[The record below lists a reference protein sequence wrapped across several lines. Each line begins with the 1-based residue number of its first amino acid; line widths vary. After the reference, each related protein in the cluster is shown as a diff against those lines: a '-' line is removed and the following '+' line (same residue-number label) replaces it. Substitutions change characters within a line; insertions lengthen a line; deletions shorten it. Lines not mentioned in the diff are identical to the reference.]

1 MSSGVRVRVS
11 SSRFSGSLKQS
22 TQVDTKVG
30 SDQFPVVEL
39 AVNAATMYEVEFF
52 RENSF
57 LASSWLFSQKLCG
70 EENIPLTRVSLS
82 LFSQKLCGEENIPL
96 TRVSASVVAEAR
108 LGGGSTKT

>member
-11 SSRFSGSLKQS
+11 SSRFSASLKQS

-39 AVNAATMYEVEFF
+39 ELNAATMDEVEFF

-57 LASSWLFSQKLCG
+57 LASLSSSWLFSQKLCG
-70 EENIPLTRVSLS
+70 EENIPLTRVS
-82 LFSQKLCGEENIPL
+82 
-96 TRVSASVVAEAR
+96 ASVLAEAS